1 MTLLENTGLLLLEN
15 IYWGFINNLVQRR
28 LFSVPGNF
36 LSSYL
41 PKMDHR
47 IGIFM
52 LKLVCAENFM
62 LFGLSDR
69 ELSYFQNLAFPILSW
84 NFSLQ
89 QQIPVKSQE
98 I

>member
-1 MTLLENTGLLLLEN
+1 MPSRTPENDPFRKYRLIAIRKYIL
-15 IYWGFINNLVQRR
+15 GFYKQSGSEKIIPRSWQ
-28 LFSVPGNF
+28 F

-47 IGIFM
+47 IGVFM

-84 NFSLQ
+84 NLLL
-89 QQIPVKSQE
+89 
-98 I
+98 